1 MDDYLMDA
9 DLTKYSE
16 NLHLF
21 QQLTTPEKALLAR
34 CVPSALPVVLRLFK
48 ANYKPSLSD
57 QPFDTVLAG
66 SLLTAPSMDTVTL
79 ECASPGYSP
88 SSPSAVGGAVAHAVS
103 FGSAAGLSRMAKRSF
118 AAPAPPAAPASMM
131 YSAALDTT
139 TDAMD
144 VDGKTEKERQT
155 QHRDANSTEFLGI
168 FFS

>member
-1 MDDYLMDA
+1 MDDFLVDA

-34 CVPSALPVVLRLFK
+34 RVPSALPVVLRLFK
-48 ANYKPSLSD
+48 ANYKPNLSD

-66 SLLTAPSMDTVTL
+66 SLLTAPSMDAVTL

-88 SSPSAVGGAVAHAVS
+88 SSPSAVAGAVAHTVS
-103 FGSAAGLSRMAKRSF
+103 FGSAAGLSRKAKRSF
-118 AAPAPPAAPASMM
+118 AAPAAPASMM
-131 YSAALDTT
+131 YSATLDTT

-144 VDGKTEKERQT
+144 VDGKTEKKRQT
-155 QHRDANSTEFLGI
+155 QHRDAKLN
-168 FFS
+168 